1 MAKVT
6 LPAGPTKL
14 HKNMAAGMSYPAA
27 VAKATTKGSS
37 DKSETPKR

>member
-14 HKNMAAGMSYPAA
+14 HKNLAAGMSLPAA
-27 VAKATTKGSS
+27 TAKATGKGSS
-37 DKSETPKR
+37 APTKR